1 VWGLL
6 SGPGPGIVRMGAV
19 RTRSVGTRDCG
30 DGDCEEHKALR
41 GGEGVCEDRGC
52 EASGLRGREL

>member
-1 VWGLL
+1 MARGVG
-6 SGPGPGIVRMGAV
+6 VAVGA
-19 RTRSVGTRDCG
+19 GTRDCEDGGCEDKVCG
-30 DGDCEEHKALR
+30 DGGCEEHKALR